1 MPDVHVGAV
10 RDIDLF
16 FFFKYI
22 FCWIKE
28 YSFWTPEVGRSGLG
42 DFADLYSKI
51 QIDALILLW

>member
-1 MPDVHVGAV
+1 MPDVGTV
-10 RDIDLF
+10 RDIDP